1 MKTYTYG
8 QIQIVRDALELAHD
22 TSDGEDKRKIRG
34 AIELLDTPL
43 DAFEEVYRL
52 KDEVKRLTA
61 ELAKYKDLIFKLQEW
76 RADELAERDALK
88 AVQQNYFRVVE
99 VTVERDAL
107 AADLAKYKGIT
118 DKLLHDLDAAA
129 SERDALKADAYALWM
144 LLDDIDTADDMAKN
158 SDAIYRSLCQQY
170 QKKRWAI
177 MSGETIDA
185 IAAIQGEKK

>member
-1 MKTYTYG
+1 MTKQCPSCGGDCGRTAKSGCQYNTPNPKFPDKFE
-8 QIQIVRDALELAHD
+8 ICDA
-22 TSDGEDKRKIRG
+22 S
-34 AIELLDTPL
+34 
-43 DAFEEVYRL
+43 
-52 KDEVKRLTA
+52 
-61 ELAKYKDLIFKLQEW
+61 
-76 RADELAERDALK
+76 ELAERLCLGKGTSPDHKLLLDA
-88 AVQQNYFRVVE
+88 AGE
-99 VTVERDAL
+99 IERL
-107 AADLAKYKGIT
+107 TIELAKYKGIT

-185 IAAIQGEKK
+185 IAAIQGAGK